1 MRTNENK
8 GLTTE
13 ELKKVVE
20 LLKKEENVEIL
31 EGLESLIHWMVVE
44 KKLNIK
50 QKRVARLFFLP
61 SSLYRIKVLNRL
73 FAVLRSPLFK

>member
-20 LLKKEENVEIL
+20 LLKKEENTEIL
-31 EGLESLIHWMVVE
+31 EGLESLIHWMVIE

-50 QKRVARLFFLP
+50 
-61 SSLYRIKVLNRL
+61 
-73 FAVLRSPLFK
+73 

>member
-50 QKRVARLFFLP
+50 
-61 SSLYRIKVLNRL
+61 
-73 FAVLRSPLFK
+73 

>member
-50 QKRVARLFFLP
+50 QKRVTRLFFFTL
-61 SSLYRIKVLNRL
+61 LHFTALKY
-73 FAVLRSPLFK
+73 

>member
-1 MRTNENK
+1 MYLIIKERENKEREVNKMRTNENK

-31 EGLESLIHWMVVE
+31 EGLESLIRWMVVE

-50 QKRVARLFFLP
+50 
-61 SSLYRIKVLNRL
+61 
-73 FAVLRSPLFK
+73 

>member
-31 EGLESLIHWMVVE
+31 EGLESLIHWMVIG

-50 QKRVARLFFLP
+50 
-61 SSLYRIKVLNRL
+61 
-73 FAVLRSPLFK
+73 